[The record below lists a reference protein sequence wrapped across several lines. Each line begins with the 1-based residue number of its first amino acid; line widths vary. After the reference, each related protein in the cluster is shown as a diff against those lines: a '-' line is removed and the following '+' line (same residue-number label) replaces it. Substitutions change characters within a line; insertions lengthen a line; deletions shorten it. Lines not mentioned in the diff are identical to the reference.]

1 MKEVTFSQVSGG
13 LSVLSVVGVEHT
25 LVHVLALGNA
35 GHDEPQDDH
44 DEDALP
50 HGRGD
55 IVPHLLVEKVNL
67 LQALQVVQP

>member
-1 MKEVTFSQVSGG
+1 MVPFSQVSWG

-25 LVHVLALGNA
+25 LIHVLALGNA
-35 GHDEPQDDH
+35 CHEEPQGNH

-55 IVPHLLVEKVNL
+55 IVPHLLVEQVNL
-67 LQALQVVQP
+67 LQTLQVVQS